1 MTDQIAAMDAAH
13 GTLLDAE
20 AIDPPEA
27 DDVEWSPIG
36 VIAGMVIGMAGM
48 GLVFRAEVQAAVHT
62 WLVSTAYNH
71 CFLVIPIAL
80 WLIWDRRDTL
90 TGLFPVPVPSA
101 ALLAFPLGFVW
112 LAAERLGM
120 MEGRQLAVISL
131 LQVLFF
137 GLLGKRLYLALL
149 GPLLYLYFL
158 VPFGEFLTPKLQDVT
173 TWFTRVGL
181 DILGVPAF
189 IDGYIIEIKEGTFFV
204 AEACAGLR
212 FLIASI
218 AFGVLYS
225 LMMYRSPKRRAAFI
239 LASIAV
245 PIVANGI
252 RAMGIVWLGHILG
265 SAEAVEADHVLYG
278 WIFFSLVILLLIAL
292 GLPFRQ
298 DEGAPVPMAP
308 PDEEPSLDMSPKAI
322 FSGMAVALLSLFGP
336 GIAVALNS
344 STTVPKT
351 PPGLL
356 ALANCSPVVG
366 SPARP
371 VESDQGR
378 AVVQGI
384 SCDGFRIN
392 VLTEVFS
399 PRVTAAPI
407 NAERRK
413 LTRLPDADDTS
424 EVPIPIEGGGSV
436 PGWRLVITNE
446 PATVSAVGL
455 WIDGEP
461 AALGLP
467 MRLHLAATSVT
478 GSAHAPVLV
487 NIAPAVDWTRAGM
500 EERVTAQKALT
511 RLIINHPEIGEQVK
525 AIAVESAKAAAH

>member
-13 GTLLDAE
+13 ADMMDAE
-20 AIDPPEA
+20 PIETHEA
-27 DDVEWSPIG
+27 DDVEWTPIG
-36 VIAGMVIGMAGM
+36 VIAGLIVGLAGM
-48 GLVFRAEVQAAVHT
+48 GFVFRTEVQAALHT
-62 WLVSTAYNH
+62 WTISTAYNH
-71 CFLVIPIAL
+71 CALVIPIAL
-80 WLIWDRRDTL
+80 WLIWDRRETL
-90 TGLFPVPVPSA
+90 TGLFPVPIPSV
-101 ALLAFPLGFVW
+101 ALLSFPIGLVW

-131 LQVLFF
+131 VQVLFLA
-137 GLLGKRLYLALL
+137 LLGWRLYLALL

-189 IDGYIIEIKEGTFFV
+189 IDGYVIEIKEGTFFV

-218 AFGVLYS
+218 AFGVLYA
-225 LMMYRSPKRRAAFI
+225 LMMYRSTTRRTVFI
-239 LASIAV
+239 AASIGV

-252 RAMGIVWLGHILG
+252 RAMGIVYLGHVLG

-298 DEGAPVPMAP
+298 DEGPQAPVAIPEEDP
-308 PDEEPSLDMSPKAI
+308 PLDMAPKAI
-322 FSGMAVALLSLFGP
+322 FSGMAVALLSLAGP
-336 GIAVALNS
+336 GVALALNAS
-344 STTVPKT
+344 GGVPKA
-351 PPGLL
+351 PPG
-356 ALANCSPVVG
+356 ALTLTGCTPFAGLPVRVPDG
-366 SPARP
+366 
-371 VESDQGR
+371 DLGR
-378 AVVQGI
+378 ASAQ
-384 SCDGFRIN
+384 SMNCDGFKIS

-399 PRVTAAPI
+399 PRSTAAPV
-407 NAERRK
+407 NAERRR

-424 EVPIPIEGGGSV
+424 EVPIPMEGGGSV

-446 PATVSAVGL
+446 PATVSAAGL

-461 AALGLP
+461 AVLGLP
-467 MRLHLAATSVT
+467 MRLHMAESSLR
-478 GSAHAPVLV
+478 GSAYAPVLV
-487 NIAPAVDWTRAGM
+487 SIAPQIDWSRSGL
-500 EERVTAQKALT
+500 EERMAAQKSLS
-511 RLIINHPEIGEQVK
+511 RLIAAHPEIGSQVK
-525 AIAVESAKAAAH
+525 DIALKAAQAQGH